1 MTLITATTGT
11 SPGAYCSRPEQVALC
26 IEAPALNRFIND
38 KATWTLPAT
47 AIPARSDID
56 MSQRLIAEEPMYM
69 VLNLGISPGFQRQDY
84 EHMEV
89 RRAFAPDS
97 EGVLTF
103 FFSSLPTCTSTTCA
117 CTSGTTR
124 RMSTLAAARQGIR
137 RKTILLSESSSSLM
151 VLCVKVLCAY

>member
-69 VLNLGISPGFQRQDY
+69 VLNLGISPGFQQQDY

-89 RRAFAPDS
+89 RRSLLLILRKCLPFVQFPAYMHVDYVRVYQRDDAPDEYIGCS
-97 EGVLTF
+97 PPRH
-103 FFSSLPTCTSTTCA
+103 PTKDYIA
-117 CTSGTTR
+117 
-124 RMSTLAAARQGIR
+124 
-137 RKTILLSESSSSLM
+137 E
-151 VLCVKVLCAY
+151 

>member
-11 SPGAYCSRPEQVALC
+11 SPGAYCSRSKQVALC

-69 VLNLGISPGFQRQDY
+69 VLNLGISPGFQQQDY

-89 RRAFAPDS
+89 RRSLLLILRKCLPFVQFPAYMHVDYVRVYQRDDAPDEYIGCS
-97 EGVLTF
+97 PPRH
-103 FFSSLPTCTSTTCA
+103 PTKDYIA
-117 CTSGTTR
+117 
-124 RMSTLAAARQGIR
+124 
-137 RKTILLSESSSSLM
+137 E
-151 VLCVKVLCAY
+151 